1 LLPGG
6 GKRDVTE
13 LDVENLLDRLTE
25 SVTVYDGEGRLRYTN
40 DAGARVFNRPKG
52 ELLGRSSRDLL
63 KSEGVNPFE
72 AGLRAV
78 LGGEGPRTVS
88 TFIPTFERWFE
99 CDISPLP
106 HGALVV
112 ARDVTERRLAR
123 QKLEQSEERL
133 RAMIEYA
140 PEAIVILDG
149 AAQAFSVANA
159 AAERLFGL
167 PREVLLQKKL
177 VDLSAPR
184 QPDGSPSEGLLR
196 AYIHDVIG
204 GATPEFEWVIRNARG
219 HDVPCEVRLL
229 KLPQSEGLLIRGSLT
244 DISARKRLQ
253 DQLAQAQRL
262 EAIGR
267 LAGGVAHDFNN
278 MMTVVMGTAE
288 VLLNRVAPG
297 DPMRADLADIVGAA
311 ERAALVTRQ
320 LLAFGRRQ
328 RLAPLLIDLSTHVEN
343 MNRVL
348 QRVLGEDVELELD
361 LARPLGVV
369 RVDAGQIEQVILNL
383 VVNAR
388 DAMPRGGRLTLQTAN
403 VTLDGEYQR
412 IHNGVPPG
420 RYVMLAVSDTGEGM
434 SDGVRAHI
442 FEPFYTTKELGRGTG
457 LGLATVHG
465 IVEQSGGHIW
475 VYSEPGTG
483 TTFKVYLPRVDEVRA
498 QASEPPPPPATRYAG
513 HETILLVEDD
523 GSVRQYVRKALQRGG
538 YTVLEA
544 GNGGEALLIMEQH
557 VGTIDLLL
565 TDVVMPRMTG
575 PQLALRLRA
584 LRAALP
590 AVYMSG
596 YTEDRVT
603 SQGGLGPNDT
613 FVQKPVGPE
622 DLLRCVRSAID
633 GSSPP

>member
-1 LLPGG
+1 
-6 GKRDVTE
+6 VSE
-13 LDVENLLDRLTE
+13 LDVEELLDRLTE
-25 SVTVYDGEGRLRYTN
+25 SVTVYDEEGRLRYMN
-40 DAGARVFNRPKG
+40 EAGARAFDRPRA
-52 ELLGRSSRDLL
+52 ELLGHAPWDLVRSTTVTS
-63 KSEGVNPFE
+63 FQ

-78 LGGEGPRTVS
+78 AQGGEARTLV
-88 TFIPTFERWFE
+88 TYVAAFDRWYE
-99 CDISPLP
+99 CDLSPLP

-112 ARDVTERRLAR
+112 ARDVTERRLAQ
-123 QKLEQSEERL
+123 QKLEQSEARF

-149 AAQAFSVANA
+149 DTQSFSVANA
-159 AAERLFGL
+159 AAERLFAL
-167 PREVLLQKKL
+167 PRDLLLQKKL
-177 VDLSAPR
+177 VELSAPK
-184 QPDGSPSEGLLR
+184 QPDGSPSDARLR
-196 AYIHDVIG
+196 AYIAEAID

-219 HDVPCEVRLL
+219 QDVPCEVRLL
-229 KLPQSEGLLIRGSLT
+229 KLPQGDRLLIRGSLT

-253 DQLAQAQRL
+253 EQLAQAQRL

-288 VLLNRVAPG
+288 ILLNRIAPG

-328 RLAPLLIDLSTHVEN
+328 RLAPLLIDLSVHVEN

-348 QRVLGEDVELELD
+348 QRLLGEEVELELD

-369 RVDAGQIEQVILNL
+369 RVDGGQIEQVILNL

-388 DAMPRGGRLTLQTAN
+388 DAMPHGGHLTIHTAN
-403 VTLDGEYQR
+403 VTLDSEYQR
-412 IHNGVPPG
+412 VHSTVTPG
-420 RYVMLAVSDTGEGM
+420 RYVMLAVSDTGVGM
-434 SDGVRAHI
+434 TEGVRAHI

-465 IVEQSGGHIW
+465 VVEQSGGHIW
-475 VYSEPGTG
+475 VYSEPGIG
-483 TTFKVYLPRVDEVRA
+483 TTFKVYLPRVDEARA
-498 QASEPPPPPATRYAG
+498 HSSSPPPIEATRYAG
-513 HETILLVEDD
+513 NETVLLVEDD
-523 GSVRQYVRKALQRGG
+523 ASVRQYVRKALQRGG

-544 GNGGEALLIMEQH
+544 SNGGEALLIMEDH
-557 VGTIDLLL
+557 AGTVDLLL

-575 PQLALRLRA
+575 PQLAIRLRA
-584 LRAALP
+584 LRAELP

-603 SQGGLGPNDT
+603 SQGGLGPRDT
-613 FVQKPVGPE
+613 FVQKPVGPD
-622 DLLRCVRSAID
+622 DLLRCVRAALDGPSSA
-633 GSSPP
+633 